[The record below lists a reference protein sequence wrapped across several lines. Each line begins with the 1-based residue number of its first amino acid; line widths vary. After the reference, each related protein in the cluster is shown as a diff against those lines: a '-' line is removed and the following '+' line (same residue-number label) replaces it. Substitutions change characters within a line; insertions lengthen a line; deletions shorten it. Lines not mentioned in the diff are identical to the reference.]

1 MRQNLRRR
9 CCIEKICYSQKHY
22 TSCQIFSLEVLEL
35 LEAIESVHLAS
46 YLYCACCRQTW
57 LSCALYSWP
66 WPLCVTIQEPSSIT
80 TTSQDPELSATTSPD
95 LASSAHQMGSSVAQT
110 SGSSSW
116 RVVGS
121 AIPQSLATG
130 GSYTRTYALP

>member
-1 MRQNLRRR
+1 MRRR
-9 CCIEKICYSQKHY
+9 CCIEKELLFPETPSHL
-22 TSCQIFSLEVLEL
+22 QIFSLVEVVLEP
-35 LEAIESVHLAS
+35 LEAIESVHLAC
-46 YLYCACCRQTW
+46 YLYCTCCRQTW
-57 LSCALYSWP
+57 QSCALSSWS

-95 LASSAHQMGSSVAQT
+95 LGSSAHQMRSSTAQT

-130 GSYTRTYALP
+130 GSYTRTCALP